1 MDIFEFN
8 WFIILVLASIY
19 EGAMGIFELALRMHL
34 LEVFVPMVKRAK
46 LEAALEESTE
56 ALPVENS
63 WHVYETAILIP

>member
-1 MDIFEFN
+1 M
-8 WFIILVLASIY
+8 LASIY

-56 ALPVENS
+56 TLPVENS
-63 WHVYETAILIP
+63 WHVYETDILIP